1 MTFGLLAEWMNS
13 RASNDFDVSPNRVQF
28 QQNVQKPLVL
38 TPFNCQWK
46 VSGNDVRRVLCS
58 ACSWVGSSHSP
69 VAVRNKELWEC
80 VCGGLWSLVK
90 VCVRVCEYLQ
100 FAFMVSAAERVEG
113 NFEGF
118 PHRIEIIHDGL
129 RETNT
134 EQGQV

>member
-1 MTFGLLAEWMNS
+1 M
-13 RASNDFDVSPNRVQF
+13 
-28 QQNVQKPLVL
+28 
-38 TPFNCQWK
+38 
-46 VSGNDVRRVLCS
+46 
-58 ACSWVGSSHSP
+58 
-69 VAVRNKELWEC
+69 
-80 VCGGLWSLVK
+80 
-90 VCVRVCEYLQ
+90 RVCEYLQ